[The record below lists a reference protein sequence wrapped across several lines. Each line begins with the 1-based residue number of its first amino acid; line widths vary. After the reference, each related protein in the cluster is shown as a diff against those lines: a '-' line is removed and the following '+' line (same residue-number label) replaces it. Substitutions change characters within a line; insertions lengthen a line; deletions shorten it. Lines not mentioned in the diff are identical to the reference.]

1 MLCCPPA
8 RAVAGVAFV
17 VLVPI
22 VLEAF
27 PHLVNVLVSREGAIV
42 CSEKGGSRW

>member
-1 MLCCPPA
+1 MCPPA

-27 PHLVNVLVSREGAIV
+27 PHLVNALVSSLKVLEALV
-42 CSEKGGSRW
+42 LGGITLY